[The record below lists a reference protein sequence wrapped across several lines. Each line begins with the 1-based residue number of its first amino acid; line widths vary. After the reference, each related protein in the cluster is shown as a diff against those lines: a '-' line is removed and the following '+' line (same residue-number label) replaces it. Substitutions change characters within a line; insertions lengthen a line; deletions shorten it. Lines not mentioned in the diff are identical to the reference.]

1 MKPEHKKYVLWAV
14 VLLAIIG
21 LAATVVYFGFF
32 HGKKEDDTEVS
43 SGSKRRPSET
53 RASGNH
59 SAGNAGT
66 DSDDDWLAYTIE
78 RVKELKEQK
87 DGLIVL
93 MGLVKEIINTM
104 GVGIKDFFG
113 MGDGSVTPGSTSPG
127 ITS

>member
-32 HGKKEDDTEVS
+32 HGKKEEDTEVG

-53 RASGNH
+53 RVSGNH
-59 SAGNAGT
+59 PAGT
-66 DSDDDWLAYTIE
+66 DNDDDWLAYIIE

-87 DGLIVL
+87 DGLKIL

-104 GVGIKDFFG
+104 GDGINDFFG
-113 MGDGSVTPGSTSPG
+113 IGDGSVTPGSTSPG
-127 ITS
+127 LTS